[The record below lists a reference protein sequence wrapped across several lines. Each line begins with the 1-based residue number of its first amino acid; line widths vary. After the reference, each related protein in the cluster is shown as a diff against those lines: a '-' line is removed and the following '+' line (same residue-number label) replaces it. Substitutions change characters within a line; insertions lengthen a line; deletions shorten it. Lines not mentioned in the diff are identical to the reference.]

1 MRNLRTLKFELIAVF
16 RNGGL
21 TSGTELIRV
30 KAPAAQRLGGGN
42 ALSLSML
49 NRARFFEGPLL
60 SKCRVGQAYD
70 RFSPPP
76 SFSPSGKS
84 AGIFSTRITENRI
97 DRMSAYCNCWT
108 CSPAKGQMS
117 SSVPRWGHLMCESE
131 ERFRALVIASSDV
144 VYRMSADWTGVLT
157 NTGQPVRYF
166 PRQPTSLQGQSP

>member
-1 MRNLRTLKFELIAVF
+1 MRNLRTLKFELIAIF

-49 NRARFFEGPLL
+49 NRARFFEAPLL
-60 SKCRVGQAYD
+60 SKCRVGQAYE

-76 SFSPSGKS
+76 PLFPFGK
-84 AGIFSTRITENRI
+84 TRRHLLDALQKNRI

-117 SSVPRWGHLMCESE
+117 SSVPR
-131 ERFRALVIASSDV
+131 
-144 VYRMSADWTGVLT
+144 
-157 NTGQPVRYF
+157 
-166 PRQPTSLQGQSP
+166 